1 MLGAGILTGMFILT
15 VVGVLI
21 VVVIIGALLTIRK
34 VKAGEAGVRT
44 GLGGLKVTKSWML
57 RMPFVHRWDIMDIQ
71 VKKLEVA
78 RKGKDGLICQD
89 NIRADIEVAFYVR
102 VSPEVENIME
112 VAEAVGCERAS
123 EIELLRNLFEAKFSD
138 ALKAAGKRM
147 EFEKLYT
154 MRTEF
159 RNDIIKEIGQD
170 LNGYK
175 LEDVAIDYLEQT
187 SRDDHD
193 PDNVLDA
200 QGIKKIN
207 DITSGQTEMTNE
219 RTRKMEVEVETQNVQ
234 ADVEKREQERKD
246 EEDKAVKQ
254 RQIEEAR
261 AREAAEARKVIEASR
276 NDQEQ
281 AALSAQEEIDVRGV
295 EKERTVMR
303 ANYSKDQD
311 LKRLEQETIEAGE
324 QAEVDRGRRIGL
336 ATQEKE
342 AVVIKKA
349 EEVAESRAGLE
360 SKEKEVTIQTQN
372 RLDAEADMHADR
384 TKRVMLVDANARAE
398 ASLVADVKK
407 AEAQR
412 QAEQELAEM
421 EKFKRIVAADAARES
436 ADRTAEEIQT
446 LAAAEAN
453 ASEKKN
459 HAMQQEAE
467 GTAAMKAAEGIAE
480 ARVTTAKAD
489 AKKADADAEKVKGM
503 AEAEVIEAQ
512 GTAGGKAKSA
522 EGRGEGDA
530 IDAVKTAEAAG
541 LEAKGLAEAK
551 AKLEMAKSNAEFQ
564 KAGQEHEE
572 FRLQLNKD
580 RDVDLA
586 EIQIQKDVAEAQA
599 RVVGEA
605 LKSAHIDIVGG
616 DNDFFEKVVSSVTQG
631 KAVDRLMNNS
641 QTLSDV
647 KNTFFNGDPEYFKA
661 QLRNWVQGLGVSSE
675 DVKNLTI
682 SALLTKLIAK
692 SDDSSVKGLMRSA
705 QKAVRESGL
714 GDTLASLLL
723 EDKAA
728 K

>member
-295 EKERTVMR
+295 EKERTVMS

-512 GTAGGKAKSA
+512 GMAGGKAKSA

-605 LKSAHIDIVGG
+605 LKSANIDIVGG